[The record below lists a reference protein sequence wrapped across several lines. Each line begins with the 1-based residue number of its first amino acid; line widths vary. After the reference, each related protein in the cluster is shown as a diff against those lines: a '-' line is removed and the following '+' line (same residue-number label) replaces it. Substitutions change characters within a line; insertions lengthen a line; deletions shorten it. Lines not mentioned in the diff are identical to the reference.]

1 MCVILQ
7 EFRHPPKRQTGK
19 KMTFDEMQDFKID
32 GNFKSTRVQVTPI
45 TEAAKNFFAAWIAR
59 DSVSACLT
67 KSGAMEML
75 EAFECWIAIQSK
87 NC

>member
-1 MCVILQ
+1 MVRQ
-7 EFRHPPKRQTGK
+7 EST
-19 KMTFDEMQDFKID
+19 MIFDEMQDFKID
-32 GNFKSTRVQVTPI
+32 GNFQTTRVQVTPI
-45 TEAAKNFFAAWIAR
+45 TEAAKNFFAAKIAR

-75 EAFECWIAIQSK
+75 EAFECWVAIESK